1 MTSVY
6 HLDQLKS
13 IFIEI
18 SKVIL
23 IIPLINCVNLE
34 IQKNNFQIFI
44 LENPLFNYKDI
55 QNSNYIR
62 ITKL

>member
-44 LENPLFNYKDI
+44 LENLLFNYKDI
-55 QNSNYIR
+55 QNSHYIR